1 MISLSARLTRL
12 LLSAYTYPL
21 RRRHASLS
29 RSVQLKDGG
38 FRPPHGFTFRSERFG
53 GVRTEILLPPRARG
67 ALLHFHGGGHT
78 QPMND
83 MYRRIALRYAK
94 LTGRAVFS
102 PCYTAG
108 EGKTY
113 PSVHDE
119 CFAAYRA
126 FAARCGMEN
135 TVAAGDSFGANLLLS
150 ACLRAREE
158 GLPLPRAIACVS
170 PFIDLAASGNSYR
183 RNCHKDPLYALPKR
197 ESFAENERYIRR
209 RTPYI
214 GGADARDALLSPAYA
229 DYDRFPPVLIVYGSL
244 ETSASDGEML
254 AARLRA
260 AGRTAYERPY
270 EGMWHDFLYLTPFLP
285 ESRRA
290 WKELAS
296 FLRANGAGKIA
307 GEEPDHET
315 V

>member
-1 MISLSARLTRL
+1 M
-12 LLSAYTYPL
+12 
-21 RRRHASLS
+21 
-29 RSVQLKDGG
+29 Q
-38 FRPPHGFTFRSERFG
+38 
-53 GVRTEILLPPRARG
+53 TEILLPPQPRG

-150 ACLRAREE
+150 ACLLLVGVVMVLNPFGTVELAVGFF
-158 GLPLPRAIACVS
+158 GLCL
-170 PFIDLAASGNSYR
+170 FLDG
-183 RNCHKDPLYALPKR
+183 
-197 ESFAENERYIRR
+197 
-209 RTPYI
+209 
-214 GGADARDALLSPAYA
+214 LL
-229 DYDRFPPVLIVYGSL
+229 DILL
-244 ETSASDGEML
+244 L
-254 AARLRA
+254 LRLR
-260 AGRTAYERPY
+260 
-270 EGMWHDFLYLTPFLP
+270 
-285 ESRRA
+285 
-290 WKELAS
+290 
-296 FLRANGAGKIA
+296 
-307 GEEPDHET
+307 
-315 V
+315 

>member
-1 MISLSARLTRL
+1 MTSLSARLIRL
-12 LLSAYTYPL
+12 LLRACTYPM

-29 RSVQLKDGG
+29 RSVRPKDGA
-38 FRPPHGFTFRSERFG
+38 FRPPRGFTLRTEFWG
-53 GVRTEILLPPRARG
+53 GVRTEVLLPPRAQG

-83 MYRRIALRYAK
+83 MYRRIALRYAQ
-94 LTGRAVFS
+94 LTGRAVYS
-102 PCYTAG
+102 PDYTTDAD
-108 EGKTY
+108 KTY

-126 FAARCGMEN
+126 IAARCGMED
-135 TVAAGDSFGANLLLS
+135 TAAAGDSFGANLLLS

-170 PFIDLAASGNSYR
+170 PFIDLAASGDSYR

-214 GGADARDALLSPAYA
+214 GGADARDALLSPTYA

-290 WKELAS
+290 WKEIAS
-296 FLRANGAGKIA
+296 FLREDGAGK
-307 GEEPDHET
+307 EPDIS
-315 V
+315 

>member
-1 MISLSARLTRL
+1 MTSLSARLTRL
-12 LLSAYTYPL
+12 LLRACTYPL

-38 FRPPHGFTFRSERFG
+38 FRPPHGFTLRTEFWG
-53 GVRTEILLPPRARG
+53 GVRTEVLLPPRAQG

-83 MYRRIALRYAK
+83 MYRRIALRYAQ

-108 EGKTY
+108 EDKTY

-150 ACLRAREE
+150 ACLRAREA
-158 GLPLPRAIACVS
+158 GLPLPQAIACIS
-170 PFIDLAASGNSYR
+170 PYIDLAASGDSYR
-183 RNCHKDPLYALPKR
+183 RNCHKDPLYALPQG
-197 ESFAENERYIRR
+197 ESFAEYEQYIRR

-229 DYDRFPPVLIVYGSL
+229 DYDRFPPVLIVWGSL

-290 WKELAS
+290 WREIAS
-296 FLRANGAGKIA
+296 FLREDGAGR
-307 GEEPDHET
+307 EPDIS
-315 V
+315 

>member
-1 MISLSARLTRL
+1 MTSLSARLTRL

-53 GVRTEILLPPRARG
+53 GARTEVLLPPRARG

-158 GLPLPRAIACVS
+158 GLPLPQAIACVS
-170 PFIDLAASGNSYR
+170 PYIDLAASG
-183 RNCHKDPLYALPKR
+183 
-197 ESFAENERYIRR
+197 
-209 RTPYI
+209 
-214 GGADARDALLSPAYA
+214 
-229 DYDRFPPVLIVYGSL
+229 
-244 ETSASDGEML
+244 
-254 AARLRA
+254 
-260 AGRTAYERPY
+260 
-270 EGMWHDFLYLTPFLP
+270 DF
-285 ESRRA
+285 
-290 WKELAS
+290 
-296 FLRANGAGKIA
+296 
-307 GEEPDHET
+307 
-315 V
+315 